1 MKGLYRTSHLS
12 KFKDSAEKL
21 KWVCGAPIKNID
33 LNNLF
38 IAHKPYEDAHS
49 KSEQI
54 CAVCYCIVYLLNKKG
69 VCNKFC
75 LPFLYESTYE
85 IQANHFYFVQI
96 LTLR

>member
-49 KSEQI
+49 KSEQK

-75 LPFLYESTYE
+75 TRHRRVKIFGLA
-85 IQANHFYFVQI
+85 IQFK
-96 LTLR
+96 T